1 LDFIICSAWLYCCA
15 ARGGIGVES
24 AAAGAF
30 AAAVVPLAVAA
41 LPWAAA
47 APAAV
52 LAALAPPAGA
62 PFEVTGFDSGVLA
75 GAAGAGARDGFTGA
89 L

>member
-15 ARGGIGVES
+15 ARGGTGVES
-24 AAAGAF
+24 AAAAAF
-30 AAAVVPLAVAA
+30 AAAVPLTVAA
-41 LPWAAA
+41 LPGAAA
-47 APAAV
+47 APAVVFAG
-52 LAALAPPAGA
+52 LAPPAGA